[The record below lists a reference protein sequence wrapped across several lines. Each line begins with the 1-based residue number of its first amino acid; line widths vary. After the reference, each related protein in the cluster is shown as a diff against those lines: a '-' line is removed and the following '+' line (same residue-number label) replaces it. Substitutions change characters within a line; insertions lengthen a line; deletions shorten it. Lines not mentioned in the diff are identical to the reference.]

1 MEESS
6 DKQEECCTLK
16 SANENGLF
24 VDKATVGIG
33 SLDPNRT
40 NDQSRTKRNEKESSQ
55 VVDENSSPSKGSKE
69 CVTGIKVK
77 RKLRSTRRKLNAMIN
92 NTSLHFSDT
101 DSEGE
106 LTSIQSCPIRPLSRT
121 ANEQQGPIISVT
133 CDDVEVKGSDLLSPT
148 DDKESS
154 LRSNFVEN
162 LTDVD
167 EIYPSDP
174 ETEQKENRN
183 NLKVAK
189 SLCCQGDTD
198 LEDLEEGEDGE
209 DDEVDSTIYVKP
221 RSDIFCDYSGE
232 TITTKEGD
240 GPFSVEVRN
249 KLYREE
255 EPRNECLMCNG
266 RPDIVVMSNTDEE
279 EMDVSEE
286 EDAQEA
292 CCSQKELLEDLD
304 VLVASQVIMKN
315 INKMEN
321 MLTVRDISDDG
332 ASDCH
337 TDVEEV
343 DPNE

>member
-1 MEESS
+1 MIMEESTS
-6 DKQEECCTLK
+6 DKHEESCTLN
-16 SANENGLF
+16 SANENGSSI
-24 VDKATVGIG
+24 DKVTVGIG

-40 NDQSRTKRNEKESSQ
+40 NDQSRTRRGSEESSQ
-55 VVDENSSPSKGSKE
+55 IVDENSSPSRSRE
-69 CVTGIKVK
+69 CVAGTKVK

-106 LTSIQSCPIRPLSRT
+106 LTSIQSCPIRPLNHA
-121 ANEQQGPIISVT
+121 ANDERQGPIISVT
-133 CDDVEVKGSDLLSPT
+133 CDDVEVKGTDLLSPT
-148 DDKESS
+148 DDKEPS

-174 ETEQKENRN
+174 ETEQKESQSN

-189 SLCCQGDTD
+189 SQGDATD
-198 LEDLEEGEDGE
+198 LEDFEGE
-209 DDEVDSTIYVKP
+209 DEVDSMIYVKP

-255 EPRNECLMCNG
+255 EPRNELCNG
-266 RPDIVVMSNTDEE
+266 TPDIVVVASNTDEE

-292 CCSQKELLEDLD
+292 CCSQRELLEDLD
-304 VLVASQVIMKN
+304 VLVASQVVMKN

-321 MLTVRDISDDG
+321 MLTVRDVSDDG
-332 ASDCH
+332 TGDCH

>member
-6 DKQEECCTLK
+6 DKHEQSCTLK
-16 SANENGLF
+16 SANENGLSI
-24 VDKATVGIG
+24 DKATVGID
-33 SLDPNRT
+33 SLDSNRT
-40 NDQSRTKRNEKESSQ
+40 NDQSRTKRNEESWQ
-55 VVDENSSPSKGSKE
+55 IVDENSSPSRSKE

-106 LTSIQSCPIRPLSRT
+106 LTSIQSCPIRPLSHT

-133 CDDVEVKGSDLLSPT
+133 YDDVEVKGSDLLSPT
-148 DDKESS
+148 DDKEPS

-174 ETEQKENRN
+174 ETEQKENQN

-198 LEDLEEGEDGE
+198 LEDLEGE
-209 DDEVDSTIYVKP
+209 DEVDSTIYVKP

-240 GPFSVEVRN
+240 GPFSIEVRN

-255 EPRNECLMCNG
+255 QPRNELFNG
-266 RPDIVVMSNTDEE
+266 KPDIVIMSNTDEE

-286 EDAQEA
+286 EDGQEA
-292 CCSQKELLEDLD
+292 CCSQKELLEDFD

-332 ASDCH
+332 TSDCH